1 MNIQITAR
9 HFHASQELQDSV
21 TEQVQGLTKFYNN
34 ITDAIV
40 VLDQVGEQK
49 RKVELKLNILD
60 KSLSAHAEEDHMG
73 KAIDAVM
80 NKIQR
85 QLKKENG
92 KLKEHRST
100 PVADLVSE

>member
-9 HFHASQELQDSV
+9 HFNASSELQANV
-21 TEQVQGLTKFYNN
+21 TEQIKSLTKYYHNM
-34 ITDAIV
+34 TDASM
-40 VLDQVGEQK
+40 VLDQVGEHK
-49 RKVELKLNILD
+49 RRVELKVNILD
-60 KSLSAHAEEDHMG
+60 KSLSAHAEEENMG

-80 NKIQR
+80 SKMQR

-100 PVADLVSE
+100 PTAELVTE